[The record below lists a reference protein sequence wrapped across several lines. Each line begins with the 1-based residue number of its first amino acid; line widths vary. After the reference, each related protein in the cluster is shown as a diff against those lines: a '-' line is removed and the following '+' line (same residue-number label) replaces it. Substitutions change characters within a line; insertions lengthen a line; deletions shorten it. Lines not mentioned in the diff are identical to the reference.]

1 MLSDTQ
7 LDKIHEA
14 FIEREILLKLKQ
26 ICPEFFVGLYET
38 HNDSE
43 YIYMILELCEAGSLD
58 SYISKLKNLPNK
70 NQVIKRIIIKMVLAL
85 EALHSNGVIHRD
97 LKVIS

>member
-1 MLSDTQ
+1 
-7 LDKIHEA
+7 
-14 FIEREILLKLKQ
+14 
-26 ICPEFFVGLYET
+26 
-38 HNDSE
+38 
-43 YIYMILELCEAGSLD
+43 MILELCEAGSLD